1 MSMKHE
7 IGFTASMSKTLF
19 NNITINYNF
28 NNIKFKIINIHEIL
42 LGHET
47 LYIPMYW
54 VWTMLTSLIYKKL
67 IKFKNTR
74 HKH

>member
-1 MSMKHE
+1 MKHE

-47 LYIPMYW
+47 LYIPMY
-54 VWTMLTSLIYKKL
+54 
-67 IKFKNTR
+67 
-74 HKH
+74 